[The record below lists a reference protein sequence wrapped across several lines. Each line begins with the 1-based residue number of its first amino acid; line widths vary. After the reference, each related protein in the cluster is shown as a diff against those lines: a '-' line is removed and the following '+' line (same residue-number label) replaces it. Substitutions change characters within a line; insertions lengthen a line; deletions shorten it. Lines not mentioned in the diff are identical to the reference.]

1 MTASAGTGTRPPLA
15 KIDPTAVPTHSEISP
30 PPPPDWVSQAARRLP
45 ERVNDQG
52 PTHGWAFN
60 THGRPLSAEPW
71 SSGRNVASTDGLRP
85 LPGTNGWPWT
95 LTDHVES
102 KVAETMRQPDAP
114 REVIL
119 VINNDPCIDSPY
131 GCDRLVRHLIPAGS
145 RLTVYV
151 RDSQTPNGARLF
163 KVYDGTGKGI
173 KP

>member
-1 MTASAGTGTRPPLA
+1 MHP
-15 KIDPTAVPTHSEISP
+15 H
-30 PPPPDWVSQAARRLP
+30 
-45 ERVNDQG
+45 
-52 PTHGWAFN
+52 
-60 THGRPLSAEPW
+60 
-71 SSGRNVASTDGLRP
+71 NVCAGLRHSVTAFYARP
-85 LPGTNGWPWT
+85 SSICQGSLF
-95 LTDHVES
+95 
-102 KVAETMRQPDAP
+102 DAP